1 MVDKR
6 THMCYSCQMFLKR
19 YDVYP
24 NDLGQFVIWDNEF
37 DLMLAI
43 CGNQTIA
50 RVVVDALN
58 DYELEQP
65 DCVTKLH

>member
-1 MVDKR
+1 M
-6 THMCYSCQMFLKR
+6 YLKR
-19 YDVYP
+19 YAVYP

-43 CGNQTIA
+43 CGNKTIA
-50 RVVVDALN
+50 QVVVEALN
-58 DYELEQP
+58 EYEQEES